1 MHVALETLENY
12 ADVQPVRVSK
22 MTLAFGRLLGDLFGC
37 QHKVMSRPF
46 SRHGET
52 YRVCIA
58 CGAHREFDAQMWNTK
73 GPYYYKEARTTDLL
87 RH

>member
-1 MHVALETLENY
+1 MQVGFETLESY
-12 ADVQPVRVSK
+12 SDVAHVRVSK
-22 MTLAFGRLLGDLFGC
+22 ISHVFGRLFGELFGC
-37 QHKVMSRPF
+37 QHKDMSRPF

-58 CGAHREFDAQMWNTK
+58 CGAHRAFDAKQWNTS
-73 GPYYYKEARTTDLL
+73 GPYYYKEARTTDLM